1 MAITKG
7 NKKRPQY
14 VIDMVNDINAYLRFK
29 DVKDESDTLFC
40 WLRNYLLDK
49 DMYQGYNYHK
59 WGDKI
64 INPQTGERNVI
75 LAGSYEKDKYDFL
88 QVW

>member
-1 MAITKG
+1 MVR

-29 DVKDESDTLFC
+29 NVKDESDTLFC

-49 DMYQGYNYHK
+49 DIIK
-59 WGDKI
+59 ATII
-64 INPQTGERNVI
+64 INGVI
-75 LAGSYEKDKYDFL
+75 R
-88 QVW
+88 

>member
-1 MAITKG
+1 MVR

-29 DVKDESDTLFC
+29 NVKDESDTLFC

-49 DMYQGYNYHK
+49 V
-59 WGDKI
+59 I
-64 INPQTGERNVI
+64 INGVI
-75 LAGSYEKDKYDFL
+75 R
-88 QVW
+88 

>member
-1 MAITKG
+1 
-7 NKKRPQY
+7 
-14 VIDMVNDINAYLRFK
+14 
-29 DVKDESDTLFC
+29 
-40 WLRNYLLDK
+40 
-49 DMYQGYNYHK
+49 MYQGYNYHK